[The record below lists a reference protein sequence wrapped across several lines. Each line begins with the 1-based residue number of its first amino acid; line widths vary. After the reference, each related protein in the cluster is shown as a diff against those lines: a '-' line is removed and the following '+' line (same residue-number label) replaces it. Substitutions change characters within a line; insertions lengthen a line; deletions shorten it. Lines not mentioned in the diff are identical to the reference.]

1 MSEKLTPGEA
11 RKKHARSFRQFWD
24 AYPKHTAISE
34 AERVFADLVENKGQD
49 PAKLIESARN
59 FAMSC
64 DPDDL
69 TYVPAAHSW
78 LKQGRYDDVD
88 LFADERAAQR
98 NWMKQQ
104 WKTTNVKAVENR
116 FGIKMPK
123 QYPPDDMTDPEAI
136 RFWHREISRAWITQ
150 IYRERV
156 ECQETESQPTT
167 SEPSK
172 V

>member
-1 MSEKLTPGEA
+1 M
-11 RKKHARSFRQFWD
+11 
-24 AYPKHTAISE
+24 
-34 AERVFADLVENKGQD
+34 
-49 PAKLIESARN
+49 
-59 FAMSC
+59 
-64 DPDDL
+64 
-69 TYVPAAHSW
+69 
-78 LKQGRYDDVD
+78 
-88 LFADERAAQR
+88 
-98 NWMKQQ
+98 
-104 WKTTNVKAVENR
+104 ENR

-123 QYPPDDMTDPEAI
+123 QYPPDEMTDPEAI